1 MIESLKDGCLS
12 APFKQC
18 ERKTETKRGERERER
33 EKHCDSAV
41 YRAVCNTLC
50 DKHEWVGKISLAAG
64 INHVMLH
71 QAN

>member
-33 EKHCDSAV
+33 EREKSIVTQQYIELCATLYV
-41 YRAVCNTLC
+41 TNTS
-50 DKHEWVGKISLAAG
+50 G
-64 INHVMLH
+64 
-71 QAN
+71 